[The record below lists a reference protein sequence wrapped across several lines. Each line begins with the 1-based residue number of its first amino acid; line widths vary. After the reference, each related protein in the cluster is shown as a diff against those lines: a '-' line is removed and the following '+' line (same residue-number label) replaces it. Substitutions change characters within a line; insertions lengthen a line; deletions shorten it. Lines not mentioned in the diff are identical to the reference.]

1 MQIKSLRQQHR
12 FSLFLR
18 RRTIRLRLSFTGS
31 GLMFGQIAQHLPR
44 PTVRLG
50 VEVAWSATLVRVQ
63 PLIDRF
69 GLLGQI
75 RVHL

>member
-50 VEVAWSATLVRVQ
+50 VEVARSATLARRT
-63 PLIDRF
+63 LIDRF